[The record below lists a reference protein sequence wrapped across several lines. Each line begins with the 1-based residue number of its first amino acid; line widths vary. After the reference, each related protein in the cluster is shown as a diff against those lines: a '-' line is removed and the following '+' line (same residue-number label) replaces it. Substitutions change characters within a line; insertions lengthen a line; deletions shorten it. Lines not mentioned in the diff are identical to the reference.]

1 MLDRHP
7 SRSRRSLYVFFFLP
21 FHSSC
26 FSLPFPFSS
35 LFHFFPLTS
44 SRRAKFFLSGEVL
57 GYSTRIAS
65 SLQTPNYTL
74 SLFILQG
81 SGPLLAPALLAAT
94 IYMSFGRLIF
104 ALNSQHLSTIPPR
117 WLTVIF
123 VTGDILGIL
132 VQGAGAI
139 VMSLGTLQDFFV
151 GGYIVIAGLA
161 LLLFSFSVFLVLLVI
176 FHYQMR
182 RTPLPLPTS
191 TSRSLSLPTP
201 AEWQTDLKA
210 LYISSVLILVRSV
223 TRLVEYSLGNNGWL
237 LRNEWTLYIFDAV
250 PMLAVLV
257 GFNFV
262 HPSRM
267 LALLGGGRYVSVS
280 RGVRVVEVEKSTLSG

>member
-1 MLDRHP
+1 M
-7 SRSRRSLYVFFFLP
+7 
-21 FHSSC
+21 
-26 FSLPFPFSS
+26 
-35 LFHFFPLTS
+35 
-44 SRRAKFFLSGEVL
+44 
-57 GYSTRIAS
+57 
-65 SLQTPNYTL
+65 
-74 SLFILQG
+74 
-81 SGPLLAPALLAAT
+81 
-94 IYMSFGRLIF
+94 
-104 ALNSQHLSTIPPR
+104 
-117 WLTVIF
+117 IF

-176 FHYQMR
+176 FHYRMR

-237 LRNEWTLYIFDAV
+237 LRNEWTLYMFDAV

-280 RGVRVVEVEKSTLSG
+280 RWGVRVVEVEKSMSG